1 MFVKD
6 ILREKGHQVF
16 TIDCNVTL
24 LDVVDELVDR
34 GCGALVVTSGDGK
47 LAGIVTER
55 DILRACAAVHQP
67 LASTALSQAMQAD
80 VVTAKLTD
88 KVSDLMQVMTNRRI
102 RHLPVLEDN
111 DLVGIVSIGDV
122 VKAHEAELQTEKQ
135 MLMEYIQS

>member
-16 TIDCNVTL
+16 TIEQNVTL

-34 GCGALVVTSGDGK
+34 SCGALVVIDDGK
-47 LAGIVTER
+47 LVGIVTER

-67 LASTALSQAMQAD
+67 LATTALSQAMQAN

-88 KVSDLMQVMTNRRI
+88 KVSNLMKVMTNRRI
-102 RHLPVLEDN
+102 RHLPIVED
-111 DLVGIVSIGDV
+111 DELVGIVSIGDV
-122 VKAHEAELQTEKQ
+122 VKAHEAEIQTEKQ